1 MFSLISFIIIVI
13 LLLLYNRIYFIIYN
27 EKVVFFKYF
36 KNFLIYSLSVYAI
49 LLFPKYDLLKEI
61 DDNFL
66 QSLITTYFI
75 IFFVLFF
82 NISTK
87 SYESPTVII
96 YDFIKKDGDS
106 YKNILKKLK
115 KKKLVKIRIQ
125 DLLKQKLLIKKKDK
139 IFLSPLGS
147 KFSNLYLFL
156 KNFYKIKSKG

>member
-1 MFSLISFIIIVI
+1 MFSLISIILVI
-13 LLLLYNRIYFIIYN
+13 LLLLLYNKIYFSVYK

-36 KNFLIYSLSVYAI
+36 KNFLIYTFVIYLVLSFSKYSLSK
-49 LLFPKYDLLKEI
+49 LI

-66 QSLITTYFI
+66 QSLLTTYFI
-75 IFFVLFF
+75 IFLVLFF

-96 YDFIKKDGDS
+96 YNFIKKDGDS
-106 YKNILKKLK
+106 YKNILRKLK
-115 KKKLVKIRIQ
+115 KKKLVEIRIK
-125 DLLKQKLLIKKKDK
+125 DLLKQKLLIKKGDK
-139 IFLSPLGS
+139 LLLSPLGS

>member
-1 MFSLISFIIIVI
+1 MFSLISIILII
-13 LLLLYNRIYFIIYN
+13 LLLLLYNRIYFSVYK

-36 KNFLIYSLSVYAI
+36 KNFLIYTFVIYLVLSFSKYSLSK
-49 LLFPKYDLLKEI
+49 LI

-66 QSLITTYFI
+66 QSLLTTYFI
-75 IFFVLFF
+75 IFLVLFF

-96 YDFIKKDGDS
+96 YNFIKKDGDS
-106 YKNILKKLK
+106 YKNILRKLK
-115 KKKLVKIRIQ
+115 KKKLVEIRIK
-125 DLLKQKLLIKKKDK
+125 DLLKQKLLIKKGDK
-139 IFLSPLGS
+139 LLLSPLGN